1 MGEKTKK
8 ILGITGITLAVY
20 LGMRYL
26 LPAVA
31 PFFVAFLLARWLYPM
46 ADKLEKRLPV
56 NKGVIT
62 LVLLLTGTA
71 AVGFS
76 GWFLG
81 VKLCEQIRSVMAHL
95 EYYKGQVNEMA
106 LGCCRAVERTF
117 GVDGDQAMLFL
128 QQNMNRAQQHMQE
141 YAMPG
146 LVQHSVAY
154 AVGFLKALGAF
165 FLIFIAVLLIIK
177 DYDAIRERLRGCRG
191 YQRAVNIF
199 ERLWKLGGAYLKA
212 QLIIMLLVIVIC
224 VLGLWMIGNP
234 YALLAG
240 ILIGVL
246 DMLPFIGTGTIFV
259 PWSLLSLLRGDFFHA
274 AAYFTLFIVA
284 NTAREYLE
292 PRLLGN
298 KMGVYPIVIALV
310 VYAGIYIFGV
320 TGVLL
325 GPMSLLIILECIR
338 EIWGGEAQKEQELHP
353 HEQS

>member
-1 MGEKTKK
+1 MTGKTKK

-31 PFFVAFLLARWLYPM
+31 PFFVAFLLARWIYPL
-46 ADKLEKRLPV
+46 ADRLEKKLPV
-56 NKGVIT
+56 NKGIIT
-62 LVLLLTGTA
+62 LVILLAGTA

-81 VKLCEQIRSVMAHL
+81 SKLCAQIRSVVEHL

-106 LGCCRAVERTF
+106 LGCCRAAERTF
-117 GVDGDQAMLFL
+117 GVDGGRAMMFL
-128 QQNMNRAQQHMQE
+128 EQNMNRAQQHIQD

-146 LVQHSVAY
+146 LVQHSVEY
-154 AVGFLKALGAF
+154 AVGFFKVLGGF
-165 FLIFIAVLLIIK
+165 FLIFIAILLIMK

-191 YQRAVNIF
+191 YQRAANIF
-199 ERLWKLGGAYLKA
+199 ERLWSLGGAYLKA
-212 QLIIMLLVIVIC
+212 QLIIMLIVIAVC
-224 VLGLWMIGNP
+224 VLGLWMTGNP
-234 YALLAG
+234 YALLVG

-246 DMLPFIGTGTIFV
+246 DMLPFIGTGTVFV
-259 PWSLLSLLRGDFFHA
+259 PWSLLCLLRGDFFHA

-284 NTAREYLE
+284 NTVREYLE
-292 PRLLGN
+292 PRLLGD

-325 GPMSLLIILECIR
+325 GPMSLLIILECVR
-338 EIWGGEAQKEQELHP
+338 EIWGNPEA
-353 HEQS
+353 